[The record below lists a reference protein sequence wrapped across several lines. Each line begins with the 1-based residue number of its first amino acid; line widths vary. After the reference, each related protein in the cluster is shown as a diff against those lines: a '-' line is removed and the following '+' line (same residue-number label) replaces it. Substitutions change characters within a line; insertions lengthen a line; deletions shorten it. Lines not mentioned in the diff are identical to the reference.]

1 MGIEEFIEASNKAA
15 SVDELFALYQQAM
28 GDLGFDRLIF
38 SLMTD
43 HLAIQRRA
51 GHGIILNY
59 PDDWMKFYME
69 KKLEVLDP
77 VRHKLYIAPGVFTW
91 DSLNEHSTLTKTQ
104 SDCLLMGDEAGLHDG
119 IGIPLRGPRG
129 AIAGI
134 GAASSGGGVNPDK
147 NTLSRAQLLS
157 QQFYTAFL
165 CLELK
170 PETLPFVRLSDRE
183 QEVLKWCAAGKTRQ
197 DIADIMVLS
206 EDTISFHVKNI
217 LRKLEASNIT
227 LAVLKALHMGLIQV

>member
-1 MGIEEFIEASNKAA
+1 MGIEEFIEASNRAA
-15 SVDELFALYQQAM
+15 SVDELFDLYKQAM

-43 HLAIQRRA
+43 HIAIQRRA
-51 GHGIILNY
+51 GHGLMLNY
-59 PDDWMKFYME
+59 PDDWMKFYMD

-91 DSLNEHSTLTKTQ
+91 ESLNEHSTLTKTQ
-104 SDCLLMGDEAGLHDG
+104 SNCLSMGDEAGLHDG

-134 GAASSGGGVNPDK
+134 GAASSAGGVQPDK
-147 NTLSRAQLLS
+147 NVLSRAQLIS

-165 CLELK
+165 CLEQK
-170 PETLPFVRLSDRE
+170 PQALPFVRLSDRE
-183 QEVLKWCAAGKTRQ
+183 QEVLKWCAAGKTRL

-206 EDTISFHVKNI
+206 EDTIGFHVKNI
-217 LRKLEASNIT
+217 LRKLDASNIT